1 MGLVED
7 VEDVVGVGA
16 RDSKAIK
23 IKQLPFY
30 FVITEASLCNKILKA
45 IVIANRLIH
54 LQLQVYYFS

>member
-1 MGLVED
+1 MGVD
-7 VEDVVGVGA
+7 A

-30 FVITEASLCNKILKA
+30 FVITEVSLCNKILKA

>member
-1 MGLVED
+1 MGVD
-7 VEDVVGVGA
+7 A

-30 FVITEASLCNKILKA
+30 LVITEASLCNKILKA